1 MLTRARKAL
10 WILVIFSV
18 GCGIAWSFYPLSGAG
33 EKLRAVPLQCGPF
46 AGVDV
51 PLTERELKVLGRVDV
66 VHRRYEFGAR
76 SVYVTLIDGSRD
88 RHAVHDPRYC
98 FRGAGWKVLEERQ
111 RPVQGGAAT
120 WLRAVNADR
129 HAEAAFW
136 FTGGEQRHSSMTRYL
151 WDSMLRRVSLGR
163 LGGKPVLVVLQS
175 FDEDPLEWN
184 EVETMI
190 AELRL

>member
-1 MLTRARKAL
+1 MLSRARKTL
-10 WILVIFSV
+10 WLLTVFSV

-33 EKLRAVPLQCGPF
+33 EKLRAVPLQHGAF
-46 AGVDV
+46 AGEDV

-66 VHRRYEFGAR
+66 VHRKYVYGER

-98 FRGAGWKVLEERQ
+98 FRGAGWRVLEERQ
-111 RPVQGGAAT
+111 RPVQGGEAT
-120 WLRAVNADR
+120 WLRAENEYGR
-129 HAEAAFW
+129 AEAAYW
-136 FTGGEQRHSSMTRYL
+136 FSAGDRRHSSMMRYL
-151 WDSMLRRVSLGR
+151 WDSMVRRVSLGQW
-163 LGGKPVLVVLQS
+163 GGKPVLVVVQS
-175 FDEDPLEWN
+175 FDERPLEWN